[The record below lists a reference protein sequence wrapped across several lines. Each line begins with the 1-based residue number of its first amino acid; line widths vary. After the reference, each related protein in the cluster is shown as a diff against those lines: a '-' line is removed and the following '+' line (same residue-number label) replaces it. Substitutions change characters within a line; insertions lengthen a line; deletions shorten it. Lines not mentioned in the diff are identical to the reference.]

1 MSEITATTVYFDEP
15 GTANTARTL
24 EIARRRAAELGI
36 HTILVATTSGAT
48 GAQAARMLAQDFNL
62 IVITHSTGFREPNT
76 QELTPQNR
84 AAIEATGATIL
95 TCQHAFGGVGR
106 AVRKKLGTYEL
117 EEIIAYT
124 LRNFSE
130 GVKVCAEMAVMAA
143 DAGLVRTDE
152 PCIAVAGTGHGAD
165 TALVMLP
172 ANAQAF
178 FDLRVVEFLC
188 LPSPWHPAFHG
199 IPKA

>member
-1 MSEITATTVYFDEP
+1 MSEITATTVYFDNP
-15 GTANTARTL
+15 GPANTARAL
-24 EIARRRAAELGI
+24 EIARQRAAELGI
-36 HTILVATTSGAT
+36 RTILVATTSGAT
-48 GAQAARMLAQDFNL
+48 GAQAARMLAQEFNL
-62 IVITHSTGFREPNT
+62 IVITHSTGSRKPNT

-84 AAIEATGATIL
+84 AAIKATEAMML
-95 TCQHAFGGVGR
+95 TCQHTFGGVGR

-117 EEIIAYT
+117 EEIVAYT
-124 LRNFSE
+124 LRNFGE

-152 PCIAVAGTGHGAD
+152 LCIAVAGTGSGAD

-172 ANAQAF
+172 ANAQTF

-188 LPSPWHPAFHG
+188 LPSPWHPAFSG
-199 IPKA
+199 

>member
-117 EEIIAYT
+117 EEIVAYT

-152 PCIAVAGTGHGAD
+152 PCVAVAGTGHGAD
-165 TALVMLP
+165 TALIILP
-172 ANAQAF
+172 ANAQTF

>member
-62 IVITHSTGFREPNT
+62 IVITHSAGFREPNT

-117 EEIIAYT
+117 EEIVAYT

-152 PCIAVAGTGHGAD
+152 PCVAVAGTGHGAD

-188 LPSPWHPAFHG
+188 LPSPRHPAFHG

>member
-1 MSEITATTVYFDEP
+1 VYFDEP
-15 GTANTARTL
+15 GPANTARTL
-24 EIARRRAAELGI
+24 EIARQRAAELGI
-36 HTILVATTSGAT
+36 RTILVATTSGAT
-48 GAQAARMLAQDFNL
+48 GVQAAWMLAQDFNL

-165 TALVMLP
+165 TALIMLP

-188 LPSPWHPAFHG
+188 LPSPWHPAFQ
-199 IPKA
+199 ASEV

>member
-15 GTANTARTL
+15 GPANTSRTL

-62 IVITHSTGFREPNT
+62 IVITHSAGFREPNT

-95 TCQHAFGGVGR
+95 TCQHAFGGMGR

-188 LPSPWHPAFHG
+188 LPSPWHPAFH
-199 IPKA
+199 ASDV

>member
-1 MSEITATTVYFDEP
+1 MSEITTTTVYFDEP
-15 GTANTARTL
+15 GPANTARTL
-24 EIARRRAAELGI
+24 EIARQRAAELGI
-36 HTILVATTSGAT
+36 RTILVATTSGAT

-165 TALVMLP
+165 TALIMLP

-188 LPSPWHPAFHG
+188 LPSPWHPAFQ
-199 IPKA
+199 ASEV